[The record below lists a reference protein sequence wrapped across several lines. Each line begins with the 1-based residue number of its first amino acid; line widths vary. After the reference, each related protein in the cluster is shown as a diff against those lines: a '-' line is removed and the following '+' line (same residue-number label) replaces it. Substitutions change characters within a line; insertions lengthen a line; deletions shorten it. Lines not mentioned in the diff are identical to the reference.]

1 MNTVTTLSN
10 SSDLYDR
17 INAANQSSSTGT
29 GKSATKTKAEE
40 TQDRFLKLL
49 MTQLQNQDPMNPM
62 DSAQSTTQLAQIQM
76 VTGIDQLNTSMGS
89 LSSNYQAG
97 LSVQAAGL
105 ASSLIGHEV
114 LAPGQK
120 FSFDGTTAREGRVI
134 VPEKSGAVTV
144 SIYNVNGVKVD
155 EIALG
160 EPKEG
165 MSEVS
170 WDGTDGLG
178 NKVPAGTYKM
188 VATSTDAKGTS
199 TELKSYVPAKVESID
214 LSGGNLKL
222 TVKDNGSMSLSEVI
236 RIS

>member
-1 MNTVTTLSN
+1 MTSITTMSN

-17 INAANQSSSTGT
+17 INAANKASSTSAGT
-29 GKSATKTKAEE
+29 SKVKSKAEE

-49 MTQLQNQDPMNPM
+49 MTQLQNQDPMNPL

-76 VTGIDQLNTSMGS
+76 VTGIDELNTSMGS
-89 LSSNYQAG
+89 LSSSYQAG

-120 FSFDGTTAREGRVI
+120 FSFDGNTTREARVI
-134 VPEKSGAVTV
+134 VPEDAGPVTV
-144 SIYNVNGVKVD
+144 SIYNANGVKVD

-160 EPKEG
+160 DAKAG

-170 WDGTDGLG
+170 WDGIEEQG
-178 NKVPAGTYKM
+178 NKLPAGTYKM
-188 VATSTDAKGTS
+188 IALSTDAKGVS
-199 TELKSYVPAKVESID
+199 SELKTYVPAKVESID

-222 TVKDNGSMSLSEVI
+222 TVVGNGSMSLSDVI

>member
-1 MNTVTTLSN
+1 MSVTSTQST
-10 SSDLYDR
+10 SASLYDS
-17 INAANQSSSTGT
+17 INAANKGSST
-29 GKSATKTKAEE
+29 KSSDTKTKAEE

-76 VTGIDQLNTSMGS
+76 VTGIDELNTSI
-89 LSSNYQAG
+89 SSMSSSYQAG

-114 LAPGQK
+114 LAPGSQ
-120 FSFDGTTAREGRVI
+120 FSFDGSTARDARVN
-134 VPEKSGAVTV
+134 VPENAGAVTV
-144 SIYNVNGVKVD
+144 SIYNANGVKVD

-160 EPKEG
+160 KPKAG
-165 MSEVS
+165 LTEVS
-170 WDGTDGLG
+170 WDGTDGQG
-178 NKVPAGTYKM
+178 NKMAAGTYKM
-188 VATSTDAKGTS
+188 IATMADSEGNAK
-199 TELKSYVPAKVESID
+199 ELTAYVPAKVESID

-222 TVKDNGSMSLSEVI
+222 TVTGNGSMSLNDVI